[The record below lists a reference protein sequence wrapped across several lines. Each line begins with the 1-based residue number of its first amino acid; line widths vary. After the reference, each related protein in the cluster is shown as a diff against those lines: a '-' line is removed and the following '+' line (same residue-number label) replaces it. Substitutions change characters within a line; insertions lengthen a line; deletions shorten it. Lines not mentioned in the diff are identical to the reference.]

1 MVFGDIICC
10 VVFVGEAIHCV
21 PMHIH
26 CVSMHIHSTNQQS
39 HNTSKPLMLMEPLNA
54 LPTETRTPDLSLSW
68 LLVPITETVGSGD
81 LEERLD
87 TSLFLAFVILPPP
100 CPFRASN
107 TLVDR
112 LTFNT
117 PRRPYERERLDQ
129 ELRICGEYGLRCKRE
144 IWRVQLVLAKI
155 RKVGFVGWLVM

>member
-1 MVFGDIICC
+1 MMPFQIMNHWPFLVTAHRIRVYNGYVCPSQKLYVVSSDLFWMNCRSRRFSRVHPPFG
-10 VVFVGEAIHCV
+10 
-21 PMHIH
+21 
-26 CVSMHIHSTNQQS
+26 S
-39 HNTSKPLMLMEPLNA
+39 
-54 LPTETRTPDLSLSW
+54 
-68 LLVPITETVGSGD
+68 
-81 LEERLD
+81 
-87 TSLFLAFVILPPP
+87 
-100 CPFRASN
+100 SN

>member
-1 MVFGDIICC
+1 MKTTLYPTPFLNNTHLL
-10 VVFVGEAIHCV
+10 VV
-21 PMHIH
+21 
-26 CVSMHIHSTNQQS
+26 
-39 HNTSKPLMLMEPLNA
+39 KEPLNA
-54 LPTETRTPDLSLSW
+54 LPIETWTPDLSLSW
-68 LLVPITETVGSGD
+68 LLVPITETVGSDG
-81 LEERLD
+81 LVEELD
-87 TSLFLAFVILPPP
+87 AFIFVQLANLSSPS
-100 CPFRASN
+100 PFRSIH

>member
-1 MVFGDIICC
+1 MFLSHHNQSLYNGYLCPSQKLYECAICSLGLYLVCEFAFFCELAPFG
-10 VVFVGEAIHCV
+10 
-21 PMHIH
+21 
-26 CVSMHIHSTNQQS
+26 S
-39 HNTSKPLMLMEPLNA
+39 
-54 LPTETRTPDLSLSW
+54 
-68 LLVPITETVGSGD
+68 
-81 LEERLD
+81 
-87 TSLFLAFVILPPP
+87 
-100 CPFRASN
+100 SN

>member
-1 MVFGDIICC
+1 MCPSQKLYVY
-10 VVFVGEAIHCV
+10 AIHLLGLC
-21 PMHIH
+21 PD
-26 CVSMHIHSTNQQS
+26 CEFAFFCE
-39 HNTSKPLMLMEPLNA
+39 LAPLNSA
-54 LPTETRTPDLSLSW
+54 H
-68 LLVPITETVGSGD
+68 V
-81 LEERLD
+81 
-87 TSLFLAFVILPPP
+87 
-100 CPFRASN
+100 C
-107 TLVDR
+107 VDR

>member
-1 MVFGDIICC
+1 MILII
-10 VVFVGEAIHCV
+10 
-21 PMHIH
+21 
-26 CVSMHIHSTNQQS
+26 
-39 HNTSKPLMLMEPLNA
+39 
-54 LPTETRTPDLSLSW
+54 ETLQW
-68 LLVPITETVGSGD
+68 LRVPITETVGSGD

-100 CPFRASN
+100 CPFGSSN

>member
-1 MVFGDIICC
+1 M
-10 VVFVGEAIHCV
+10 
-21 PMHIH
+21 
-26 CVSMHIHSTNQQS
+26 
-39 HNTSKPLMLMEPLNA
+39 
-54 LPTETRTPDLSLSW
+54 
-68 LLVPITETVGSGD
+68 PITETVGSGD
-81 LEERLD
+81 LEERWD

-100 CPFRASN
+100 FPSRTSN

>member
-1 MVFGDIICC
+1 M
-10 VVFVGEAIHCV
+10 
-21 PMHIH
+21 
-26 CVSMHIHSTNQQS
+26 
-39 HNTSKPLMLMEPLNA
+39 
-54 LPTETRTPDLSLSW
+54 
-68 LLVPITETVGSGD
+68 PITETVGSGD
-81 LEERLD
+81 LEERLN

-100 CPFRASN
+100 CPFGSSN

>member
-1 MVFGDIICC
+1 MEYALKIESVFDDRSHLDPTLII
-10 VVFVGEAIHCV
+10 
-21 PMHIH
+21 
-26 CVSMHIHSTNQQS
+26 
-39 HNTSKPLMLMEPLNA
+39 MEPLNA
-54 LPTETRTPDLSLSW
+54 LPTETRTPDLSLQW

-100 CPFRASN
+100 CPFGSSN
-107 TLVDR
+107 TFVDR

>member
-1 MVFGDIICC
+1 MPFL
-10 VVFVGEAIHCV
+10 
-21 PMHIH
+21 
-26 CVSMHIHSTNQQS
+26 N
-39 HNTSKPLMLMEPLNA
+39 NTKLLIAMEPLNA
-54 LPTETRTPDLSLSW
+54 LPTETWMPDLSLSW
-68 LLVPITETVGSGD
+68 LLVPITETVGSDD
-81 LEERLD
+81 LVEELD
-87 TSLFLAFVILPPP
+87 TSVFLPLLIFPFPSAF
-100 CPFRASN
+100 RSSN

-155 RKVGFVGWLVM
+155 RKVRFVGWLVM